1 LVTFSIFKS
10 GIQIGCF
17 YNTASGEKG
26 EILKKREEEK
36 SLRADNERDHNSRE
50 KNDIKV
56 LLVNI
61 ITNVVRNT
69 FVPELINL
77 FGNISNKTF
86 NCSL

>member
-1 LVTFSIFKS
+1 MKGTITV
-10 GIQIGCF
+10 
-17 YNTASGEKG
+17 EK
-26 EILKKREEEK
+26 E
-36 SLRADNERDHNSRE
+36 
-50 KNDIKV
+50 NDIKV

-77 FGNISNKTF
+77 FGNISNNTF

>member
-1 LVTFSIFKS
+1 MKGTITV
-10 GIQIGCF
+10 
-17 YNTASGEKG
+17 EK
-26 EILKKREEEK
+26 E
-36 SLRADNERDHNSRE
+36 
-50 KNDIKV
+50 NDIKV